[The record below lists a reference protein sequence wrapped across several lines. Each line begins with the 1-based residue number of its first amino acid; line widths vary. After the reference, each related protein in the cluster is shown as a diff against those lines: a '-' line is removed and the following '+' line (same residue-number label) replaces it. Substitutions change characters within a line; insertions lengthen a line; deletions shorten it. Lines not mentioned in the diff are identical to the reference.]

1 MAVGFVKDDGVND
14 TIETTVNNEIDYA
27 RAQLMGV
34 GTERCI
40 ECDRKIP
47 LARRK
52 AMPNARYCIECQSG
66 HDGTSHS
73 YYNRRG
79 SKDSQLR

>member
-14 TIETTVNNEIDYA
+14 TIDATINNEIDFV
-27 RAQLMGV
+27 RSQLLGD
-34 GTERCI
+34 GSDDCLDCGCT
-40 ECDRKIP
+40 IP

-52 AMPNARYCIECQSG
+52 AVPSASYCVVCQTK
-66 HDGTSHS
+66 HDKSSTS

-79 SKDSQLR
+79 SKDSQIR